1 MMNESNGF
9 IETINAVF
17 GGAVTTLIGAVTG
30 RLMWHS
36 GEVKLG
42 RRRFFGKELL
52 WEIPVAVGMALIGE
66 AAARYIG
73 LAQPVS
79 TGFVATLAYLGPRG
93 AETLLSA
100 WLGRKK

>member
-1 MMNESNGF
+1 MTDGGF
-9 IETINAVF
+9 IDMINSFF
-17 GGAVTTLIGAVTG
+17 GGAVTTLIGAFTG

-42 RRRFFGKELL
+42 NRRFFGKELL

-66 AAARYIG
+66 AAARFIG
-73 LAQPVS
+73 LSQPVS

-93 AETLLSA
+93 AEALLAA
-100 WLGRKK
+100 WLCRKK

>member
-1 MMNESNGF
+1 MNDGGF
-9 IETINAVF
+9 IEMINSVF
-17 GGAVTTLIGAVTG
+17 GGAVTTLIGAFTG

-42 RRRFFGKELL
+42 NRRFFGKELL

-73 LAQPVS
+73 LSQHVS

-93 AETLLSA
+93 AEALLA
-100 WLGRKK
+100 TWLGRKK